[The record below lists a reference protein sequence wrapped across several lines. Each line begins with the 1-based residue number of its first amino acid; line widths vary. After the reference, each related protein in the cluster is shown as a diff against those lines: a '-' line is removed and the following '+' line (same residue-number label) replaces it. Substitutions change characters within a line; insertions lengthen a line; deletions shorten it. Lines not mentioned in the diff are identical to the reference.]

1 MHVKLDWFYI
11 YINLELIFEIFNCKI
26 LIIIDCFFCCLFLNE
41 IISTQVIHCWSTDS
55 IVYSC
60 KLVIDIQCFCFPL
73 QDILQVQPYH
83 VDAIIQLSEVFR
95 MSEDMNMAA
104 ELIGLFKIYD
114 VRFKILTF
122 RSSFVNS
129 R

>member
-1 MHVKLDWFYI
+1 
-11 YINLELIFEIFNCKI
+11 
-26 LIIIDCFFCCLFLNE
+26 
-41 IISTQVIHCWSTDS
+41 
-55 IVYSC
+55 
-60 KLVIDIQCFCFPL
+60 
-73 QDILQVQPYH
+73 VQPYH

-114 VRFKILTF
+114 GRFKILTF